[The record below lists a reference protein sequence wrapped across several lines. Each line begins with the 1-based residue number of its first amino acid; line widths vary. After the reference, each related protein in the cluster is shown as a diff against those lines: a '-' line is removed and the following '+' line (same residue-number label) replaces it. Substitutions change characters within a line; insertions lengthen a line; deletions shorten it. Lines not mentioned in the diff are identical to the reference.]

1 MTDLSTALVAIA
13 TLLVLTGGVAVG
25 FGANGLTGGANDSAA
40 QETTTQAEET
50 NQTTEADQ
58 TEETTETDQ
67 TAETTQTNETAQTNE
82 TTQADGT
89 QGATNVTTR
98 NVTVERLTLRNVTIQ
113 DARLQQLTV
122 LNATGGDGNATN
134 ETYRNVSVQQIR
146 ATGNATDVTL
156 TNVTL
161 RTESLADAL
170 INETGRQRIGTRLV
184 MDLAVLQ
191 NQTVNGVTIENATV
205 PSSVAENV
213 SVAADGTDANAT
225 DGEARAD
232 GEPEMSVESVTVEGL
247 DVSDLEPTGDSAQD
261 QAEGQT
267 TTTAATTPAGDQ
279 TTTPAGD
286 QTTTETTAAVNM
298 TTMTT
303 PAEAGSEN
311 VTDENETDGDETTT
325 PAE

>member
-25 FGANGLTGGANDSAA
+25 FGANGPTGGANDFAA

-82 TTQADGT
+82 TTQADGA
-89 QGATNVTTR
+89 QGATNVTAR
-98 NVTVERLTLRNVTIQ
+98 NVTVERLILRNVTIQ
-113 DARLQQLTV
+113 DARLRQLTV

-134 ETYRNVSVQQIR
+134 ETYRNVSVQQLR

-161 RTESLADAL
+161 RSESLADAL

-205 PSSVAENV
+205 PGSVAENV

-225 DGEARAD
+225 DGEAQAD
-232 GEPEMSVESVTVEGL
+232 GEPEMSAESATVEGL
-247 DVSDLEPTGDSAQD
+247 DVSNLELTGDSARD
-261 QAEGQT
+261 RAEDQT

-286 QTTTETTAAVNM
+286 QTTTETTAAVNV
-298 TTMTT
+298 TTTTT

-311 VTDENETDGDETTT
+311 VTDENETTT